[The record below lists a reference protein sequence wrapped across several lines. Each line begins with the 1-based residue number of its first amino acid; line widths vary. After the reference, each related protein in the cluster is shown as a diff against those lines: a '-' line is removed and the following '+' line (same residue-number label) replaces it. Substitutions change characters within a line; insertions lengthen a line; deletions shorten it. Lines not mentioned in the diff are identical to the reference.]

1 MREDQRRRP
10 PRGPKDVA
18 DSAGDA
24 TSSVGGGGFPSEAW
38 EKLVRFETHL
48 KALERFFNLENHPVR
63 SGGPVGVQDNMATEV
78 GVAERQFRR
87 LIQLGRG
94 ILDEADANVLAFR
107 SYVETEWVSDA
118 ARDAL
123 LTEYSDQKTWRDSL
137 FLLLEGLQ
145 SLATLAAGLRS
156 ARQVTVAS
164 FRALAQQFRALM
176 VHNRF
181 FNPVRAHPMFLFAER
196 LSHPVLRRAVV
207 ECPTER
213 LRRAL
218 ALVLSILTRYLRILS
233 WVESDAETREE
244 ILDALPLLAL
254 LRSDFVTLRP
264 FLEKVFSQRFLLHEG
279 ATHAEDELRTRID
292 GFCFELQVEARKTF
306 ESFLFD
312 FTQTN
317 NVKKMRGALE
327 AALGLLTSLLEQAVV
342 SMVVISLPGTADRD
356 VFPRS
361 TVRHQQSLRLREDLW
376 LFGEVLRHVT
386 EALVSP
392 VAAEE
397 KRLAY
402 RGLLDFLTYFE
413 HLSMQLLRFWDREPF
428 EQFCREMRALRD
440 ERFTDPLRS
449 EDIANNFECFR
460 VFIETILGLVNLRAD
475 LRASTLN
482 EVRARRTLIQF
493 VRCA

>member
-1 MREDQRRRP
+1 VRRRP
-10 PRGPKDVA
+10 V
-18 DSAGDA
+18 SEAGGTAGLTGDG
-24 TSSVGGGGFPSEAW
+24 TSWVGGTGFPSEAW
-38 EKLVRFETHL
+38 DKLVQFETHL
-48 KALERFFNLENHPVR
+48 KAIERFFNLENHPVR
-63 SGGPVGVQDNMATEV
+63 SGGPVGVQENMATEV

-87 LIQLGRG
+87 LVQLGRS
-94 ILDEADANVLAFR
+94 IMDEADANVLAFR
-107 SYVETEWVSDA
+107 SYVESEWVSDA

-123 LTEYSDQKTWRDSL
+123 LSEYSDQKTWRDSL

-145 SLATLAAGLRS
+145 SLSTLAAGLRS
-156 ARQVTVAS
+156 ARQVSVAS

-196 LSHPVLRRAVV
+196 ISHPVLRRAVV

-218 ALVLSILTRYLRILS
+218 ALVLSIFTRHLKILS
-233 WVESDAETREE
+233 WVDSQAETREE
-244 ILDALPLLAL
+244 ILDALPLLSL
-254 LRSDFVTLRP
+254 LRSDFVALRP
-264 FLEKVFSQRFLLHEG
+264 FLEKAFFQRFLPHEG
-279 ATHAEDELRTRID
+279 ATRAEDELRTRID
-292 GFCFELQVEARKTF
+292 GFCFELQVEARKAF

-312 FTQTN
+312 FTQTA

-327 AALGLLTSLLEQAVV
+327 AAHGLLTSLLEQAIVTLV
-342 SMVVISLPGTADRD
+342 GITLPGTSDKD
-356 VFPRS
+356 IFPNS

-386 EALVSP
+386 ESLLSP
-392 VAAEE
+392 AVADE
-397 KRLAY
+397 KRQAY

-413 HLSMQLLRFWDREPF
+413 HLSLQLLRFWDREPF

-440 ERFTDPLRS
+440 ERFTDATRC

-460 VFIETILGLVNLRAD
+460 VFIETILGLVNLRSD
-475 LRASTLN
+475 LRTSTLD
-482 EVRARRTLIQF
+482 EVRARRTLMQF